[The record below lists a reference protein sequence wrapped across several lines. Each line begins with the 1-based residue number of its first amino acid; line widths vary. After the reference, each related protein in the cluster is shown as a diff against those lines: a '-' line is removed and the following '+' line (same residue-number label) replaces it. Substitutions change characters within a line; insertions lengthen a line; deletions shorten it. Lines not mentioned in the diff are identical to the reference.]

1 MDIIKK
7 LFSFNDDDKMAIVLC
22 KFNDTFNRQQET
34 KQEVKRQLKK
44 SATITDMLKK
54 DF

>member
-7 LFSFNDDDKMAIVLC
+7 LFSFNDDDKMVVGLC
-22 KFNDTFNRQQET
+22 KFNETFNRQQET

-44 SATITDMLKK
+44 SDTLTDMLKK